1 MSAYQKH
8 VFCVGAVALPVAVV
22 SSCCSCNA
30 LGACLGLSLL
40 CALLDRVCIVRLCA
54 YCSASSGLVQ
64 AALLAAVTLS
74 PKQPN
79 VIANI

>member
-40 CALLDRVCIVRLCA
+40 CALLDCVRIVRLCA
-54 YCSASSGLVQ
+54 YCSAGSGLVR
-64 AALLAAVTLS
+64 LAAVTLS